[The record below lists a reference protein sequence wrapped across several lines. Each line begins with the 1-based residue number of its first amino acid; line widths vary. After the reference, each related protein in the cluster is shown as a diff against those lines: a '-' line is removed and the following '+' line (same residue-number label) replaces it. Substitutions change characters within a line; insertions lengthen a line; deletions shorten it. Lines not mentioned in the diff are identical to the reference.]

1 VNFQVVWIPDALQDL
16 AAIWMAASN
25 RNAVTRA
32 AQAIDLALAA
42 SPHTIGKLV
51 FDTVYE
57 YNHPPLGVEF
67 EVIDDDMRVFVLAVW
82 DTNLGRPAPAG
93 N

>member
-1 VNFQVVWIPDALQDL
+1 VAWSVAAQQQL

-25 RNAVTRA
+25 RNTVTA
-32 AQAIDLALAA
+32 ASHAIDLALAS
-42 SPHTIGKLV
+42 SPHTAGVLV

-57 YNHPPLGVEF
+57 YTQQPLSVEY
-67 EVIDDDMRVFVLAVW
+67 EVIDADMRVFVLAVW
-82 DTNLGRPAPAG
+82 DTATGRPNPTG

>member
-1 VNFQVVWIPDALQDL
+1 VNYSVAWSVIAQQQL
-16 AAIWMAASN
+16 AAIWLVAPD

-32 AQAIDLALAA
+32 SHAIDLALAA
-42 SPHTIGKLV
+42 SPHAIGTLL

-57 YNHPPLGVEF
+57 FSLPPLAVEF
-67 EVIDDDMRVFVLAVW
+67 EVIDDDMRVLVLAVW
-82 DTNLGRPAPAG
+82 DTAAGRPTVGG